1 MIRWFARNDIAA
13 NFLLVGI
20 LLAGIHAA
28 MYRIPLQV
36 SPTMEFDDIYIRM
49 DYRGGTAEDV
59 EKAVSIP
66 IDLGRRSSEWLL
78 D

>member
-36 SPTMEFDDIYIRM
+36 SPSSDWNNIIIRM
-49 DYRGGTAEDV
+49 EYRGGTAKDV
-59 EKAVSIP
+59 EKAISIP
-66 IDLGRRSSEWLL
+66 VELSLIHI
-78 D
+78 